1 MCPRVAAQ
9 KPWVKAD
16 APVLYPGTSHLLA
29 VDVGAV
35 SMLDR
40 TKALIALALVA
51 IVFWAGWAAN
61 GWRLGQDIAQIQLA
75 HTQELAAR
83 DAGTFA
89 VAQAIDTNYQGA
101 LNASIQEKARLAGA
115 AAVATR
121 NAGRLRGQL
130 SEADKRIATASAAAV
145 REYAATAN
153 KLLGHCSQ
161 RYTELAAKADGHALD
176 ARVCRAAWPMI
187 RSTQDK
193 HQ

>member
-1 MCPRVAAQ
+1 MKTQTIAA
-9 KPWVKAD
+9 A
-16 APVLYPGTSHLLA
+16 
-29 VDVGAV
+29 VGA
-35 SMLDR
+35 
-40 TKALIALALVA
+40 ALI
-51 IVFWAGWAAN
+51 FSAGWAVN
-61 GWRLGQDIAQIQLA
+61 GWRLGQDIAQIQLT

-89 VAQAIDTNYQGA
+89 VAQAIDTNYQEA

-121 NAGRLRGQL
+121 NAVRLRDQL

-161 RYTELAAKADGHALD
+161 RYTELAARADGHALD
-176 ARVCRAAWPMI
+176 ARVCRAAWPVKAVI
-187 RSTQDK
+187 P
-193 HQ
+193 

>member
-1 MCPRVAAQ
+1 MCQRVAAQ

-51 IVFWAGWAAN
+51 IVFWLGWAAN
-61 GWRLGQDIAQIQLA
+61 GWRLGQDIAQIQLT

-101 LNASIQEKARLAGA
+101 LNASIQEQARLAGA

-121 NAGRLRGQL
+121 NAGRLRDQL
-130 SEADKRIATASAAAV
+130 SEADKRISTASATAV
-145 REYAATAN
+145 REYAAAAN
-153 KLLGHCSQ
+153 QLLEQCSL

-176 ARVCRAAWPMI
+176 ARVCRAAWPVNTVFLKPF
-187 RSTQDK
+187 R
-193 HQ
+193 